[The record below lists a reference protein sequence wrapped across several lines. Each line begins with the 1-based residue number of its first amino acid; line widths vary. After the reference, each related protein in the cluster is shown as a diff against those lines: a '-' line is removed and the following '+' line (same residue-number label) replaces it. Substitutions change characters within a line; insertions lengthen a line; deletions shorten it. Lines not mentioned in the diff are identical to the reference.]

1 MNSYTC
7 ACGKIRGELNKTNWT
22 RHLQSCGKK
31 RKLSNYN
38 HTSVTN
44 TNTTLKSFLNLKSI
58 LHQQKHILFQQ
69 AKQVCYL
76 IFNITTYSVYG

>member
-7 ACGKIRGELNKTNWT
+7 ACGKIRGELKKTNWT

-31 RKLSNYN
+31 RKLSNCN

-44 TNTTLKSFLNLKSI
+44 TNTTITSFFKPPVNTSSTKTHPLPTRRTGMLLN
-58 LHQQKHILFQQ
+58 F
-69 AKQVCYL
+69 
-76 IFNITTYSVYG
+76 